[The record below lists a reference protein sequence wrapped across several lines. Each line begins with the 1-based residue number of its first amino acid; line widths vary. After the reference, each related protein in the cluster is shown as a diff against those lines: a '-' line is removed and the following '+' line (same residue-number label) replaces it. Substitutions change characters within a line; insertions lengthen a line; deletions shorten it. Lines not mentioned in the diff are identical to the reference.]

1 MVDLDRR
8 GVLAL
13 GSGLAALATQGA
25 GAMAG
30 PADKND
36 LTDIAGLKVG
46 AAQDASAGTG
56 VSVILCDT
64 PFRAAVDVRGGGA
77 CTRETDVMNPGGL
90 VETVNA
96 IVLSGG
102 SVYGL
107 AAADAVTAAL
117 GETRTGFEL
126 FETPGVPVSPIV
138 PAACLYDLANGG
150 QKGWGRTPP
159 YRDLGFAAL
168 ADASAGPVR
177 LGRAGAAFG
186 ASAGAHPGALG
197 SASWRGD
204 DGITV
209 AALVAVN
216 CFGSVT
222 MPGRDDLYWSWPFEV
237 GAEFGGAKPHRNDRF
252 DLDDWGAAKFNPGA
266 AQARTQTTL
275 AVVAT
280 DAALTRDEARR
291 FAVMAQDGLAR
302 AIRPVHAPVDGDVVF
317 ALATGAHPLPDPRP
331 ISLSVL
337 GALGAD
343 CLTRAVARGVHVAR
357 RQG

>member
-1 MVDLDRR
+1 
-8 GVLAL
+8 
-13 GSGLAALATQGA
+13 
-25 GAMAG
+25 MAG
-30 PADKND
+30 PASRND
-36 LTDIAGLKVG
+36 LTDIEGLSVG
-46 AAQDASAGTG
+46 AAQDASGQTGT
-56 VSVILCDT
+56 SVVLCER

-77 CTRETDVMNPGGL
+77 CTRETDVMNPAGL
-90 VETVNA
+90 VETVDA

-117 GETRTGFEL
+117 GERGQGFAL
-126 FETPGVPVSPIV
+126 FEMDGVPVSPIV

-150 QKGWGRTPP
+150 AKAWGRTPP

-168 ADASAGPVR
+168 DDARAGAQVR

-186 ASAGAHPGALG
+186 ASAGVLPGALG

-222 MPGRDDLYWSWPFEV
+222 VPGREDLYWAWPFEV
-237 GAEFGGAKPHRNDRF
+237 GEEFGGARPHPGDRF
-252 DLDDWGAAKFNPGA
+252 DLDDWGQAKFNPG
-266 AQARTQTTL
+266 ARTQTTL

-280 DAALTRDEARR
+280 DADLTRDETRR

-317 ALATGAHPLPDPRP
+317 ALSGRAKSLAEPRA
-331 ISLSVL
+331 IDLSRL
-337 GALGAD
+337 GALAAD
-343 CLTRAVARGVHVAR
+343 CLSRAVARGVHAAR
-357 RQG
+357 TEAG

>member
-1 MVDLDRR
+1 
-8 GVLAL
+8 
-13 GSGLAALATQGA
+13 
-25 GAMAG
+25 MAG
-30 PADKND
+30 SERRND

-46 AAQDASAGTG
+46 TAQDDAAQTG
-56 VSVILCDT
+56 VSVVLCE
-64 PFRAAVDVRGGGA
+64 PAAIAAVDVRGGGA
-77 CTRETDVMNPGGL
+77 CTRETEVMNPGGL

-117 GETRTGFEL
+117 GEARTGFNL
-126 FETPGVPVSPIV
+126 FDTPGLPVSPIV
-138 PAACLYDLANGG
+138 PGACLYDLANGG
-150 QKGWGRTPP
+150 DKTWGREPP
-159 YRDLGFAAL
+159 YRALGFAAL
-168 ADASAGPVR
+168 DDARRSAPVR
-177 LGRAGAAFG
+177 LGRVGAGYG
-186 ASAGAHPGALG
+186 ASAGAHPGAIG
-197 SASWRGD
+197 SASWRTAE
-204 DGITV
+204 GISV

-216 CFGSVT
+216 SFGSVT
-222 MPGRDDLYWSWPFEV
+222 MPGQDDVYWAWPFEFKD
-237 GAEFGGAKPHRNDRF
+237 EFGGARPDPAKRF
-252 DLDDWGAAKFNPGA
+252 EPEDWGAAKFNPGA
-266 AQARTQTTL
+266 AQTRTQTTL

-317 ALATGAHPLPDPRP
+317 ALSTGAHTLPEPRP

-343 CLTRAVARGVHVAR
+343 CLARAVARGVHTAR
-357 RQG
+357 TQA

>member
-1 MVDLDRR
+1 M
-8 GVLAL
+8 
-13 GSGLAALATQGA
+13 GA
-25 GAMAG
+25 PGRH
-30 PADKND
+30 ND
-36 LTDIAGLKVG
+36 LTDIAGLTVG
-46 AAQDASAGTG
+46 AAQDDAAQTG
-56 VSVILCDT
+56 VSVVLCD
-64 PFRAAVDVRGGGA
+64 PAAIAAVDVRGGGA

-126 FETPGVPVSPIV
+126 FETPGLPVSPIV

-150 QKGWGRTPP
+150 QKAWGRTPP

-168 ADASAGPVR
+168 DDAGAGPVT

-186 ASAGAHPGALG
+186 ASAGAHPGAIG
-197 SASWRGD
+197 SASWRTAG
-204 DGITV
+204 GISV

-216 CFGSVT
+216 SFGSVT
-222 MPGRDDLYWSWPFEV
+222 MPGQDDVYWAWPFEID
-237 GAEFGGAKPHRNDRF
+237 GEFGGARPDPARRF
-252 DLDDWGAAKFNPGA
+252 DLEDWGAAKFNPGA
-266 AQARTQTTL
+266 AQTRTQTTL

-280 DAALTRDEARR
+280 DADLTRDEARR

-317 ALATGAHPLPDPRP
+317 ALATGAHALPDPRP

-343 CLTRAVARGVHVAR
+343 CLARAVARGVHAAR
-357 RQG
+357 RDG

>member
-1 MVDLDRR
+1 
-8 GVLAL
+8 
-13 GSGLAALATQGA
+13 
-25 GAMAG
+25 
-30 PADKND
+30 
-36 LTDIAGLKVG
+36 
-46 AAQDASAGTG
+46 
-56 VSVILCDT
+56 
-64 PFRAAVDVRGGGA
+64 
-77 CTRETDVMNPGGL
+77 
-90 VETVNA
+90 VNA

-126 FETPGVPVSPIV
+126 FETPGLPVSPIV

-150 QKGWGRTPP
+150 QKAWGRTPP

-168 ADASAGPVR
+168 DDAGAGPVT

-186 ASAGAHPGALG
+186 ASAGAHPGAIG
-197 SASWRGD
+197 SASWRTAG
-204 DGITV
+204 GISV

-216 CFGSVT
+216 SFGSVT
-222 MPGRDDLYWSWPFEV
+222 MPGQDDVYWAWPFEID
-237 GAEFGGAKPHRNDRF
+237 GEFGGARPDPARRF
-252 DLDDWGAAKFNPGA
+252 DLEDWGAAKFNPGA
-266 AQARTQTTL
+266 AQTRTQTTL

-280 DAALTRDEARR
+280 DADLTRDEARR

-317 ALATGAHPLPDPRP
+317 ALATGAHALPDPRP

-343 CLTRAVARGVHVAR
+343 CLARAVARGVHAAR
-357 RQG
+357 RDG

>member
-1 MVDLDRR
+1 
-8 GVLAL
+8 
-13 GSGLAALATQGA
+13 
-25 GAMAG
+25 MAG
-30 PADKND
+30 SARRND
-36 LTDIAGLKVG
+36 LTDIAGLRVG
-46 AAQDASAGTG
+46 AAQDEAAQTG
-56 VSVILCDT
+56 VSVVLCE
-64 PFRAAVDVRGGGA
+64 PAAVAAVDVRGGGA

-117 GETRTGFEL
+117 GEARTGFEL
-126 FETPGVPVSPIV
+126 FETPGLPVSPIV

-150 QKGWGRTPP
+150 DKAWGREPP
-159 YRDLGFAAL
+159 YRALGFAAL
-168 ADASAGPVR
+168 DDARRAAPVR
-177 LGRAGAAFG
+177 LGRAGAGFG
-186 ASAGAHPGALG
+186 ASAGAHPGAIG
-197 SASWRGD
+197 SASWRTA
-204 DGITV
+204 DGISV

-216 CFGSVT
+216 SFGSVT
-222 MPGRDDLYWSWPFEV
+222 MPGQDDVYWAWPFEIET
-237 GAEFGGAKPHRNDRF
+237 EFGGARPDSRRRF
-252 DLDDWGAAKFNPGA
+252 DLADWGAAKFNPGA
-266 AQARTQTTL
+266 AHARTQTTL

-317 ALATGAHPLPDPRP
+317 ALATGPHALPDPRP

-343 CLTRAVARGVHVAR
+343 CLTRAVARGVHAAR

>member
-1 MVDLDRR
+1 
-8 GVLAL
+8 
-13 GSGLAALATQGA
+13 
-25 GAMAG
+25 MAG
-30 PADKND
+30 PAPNND

-46 AAQDASAGTG
+46 AAEDEGARTGT
-56 VSVILCDT
+56 SVVYCET
-64 PFRAAVDVRGGGA
+64 PAVAAVDVRGGGA

-107 AAADAVTAAL
+107 AAADAVCAAL

-150 QKGWGRTPP
+150 SKDWGREPP
-159 YRDLGFAAL
+159 YAALGFAAL
-168 ADASAGPVR
+168 EDARRGRPAR
-177 LGRAGAAFG
+177 LGRSGAGYG
-186 ASAGAHPGALG
+186 AGAGAHPGAVG
-197 SASWRGD
+197 SASWRAESGV
-204 DGITV
+204 TV

-222 MPGRDDLYWSWPFEV
+222 LPGQDDVYWAWPFEQ
-237 GAEFGGAKPHRNDRF
+237 GGDFGGARPDPALRF
-252 DLDDWGAAKFNPGA
+252 EPEDWGAAKFNPA
-266 AQARTQTTL
+266 AADTRTQTTL

-280 DAALTRDEARR
+280 DAALTRDETRR
-291 FAVMAQDGLAR
+291 LAVMAQDGLAR

-317 ALATGAHPLPDPRP
+317 ALSAGEQTLAEPRA
-331 ISLSVL
+331 ISLSAL
-337 GALGAD
+337 GALAAD
-343 CLTRAVARGVHVAR
+343 TLSRAVARGVHAAR
-357 RQG
+357 REA

>member
-1 MVDLDRR
+1 
-8 GVLAL
+8 
-13 GSGLAALATQGA
+13 
-25 GAMAG
+25 MAG
-30 PADKND
+30 PAPRND
-36 LTDIAGLKVG
+36 LTDIAGLSVG
-46 AAQDASAGTG
+46 AAQDVPAQTGTSI
-56 VSVILCDT
+56 VLCER

-77 CTRETDVMNPGGL
+77 CTRETDVMNPAGL
-90 VETVNA
+90 VETVDA

-117 GETRTGFEL
+117 GERGQGFAL
-126 FETPGVPVSPIV
+126 FEMDGVPVSPIV

-150 QKGWGRTPP
+150 DKGWGRSPP

-168 ADASAGPVR
+168 DDATGAPVR
-177 LGRAGAAFG
+177 LGRAGAAYG
-186 ASAGAHPGALG
+186 ASAGVLPGALG

-222 MPGRDDLYWSWPFEV
+222 MPGRDDLYWAWPFEV
-237 GAEFGGAKPHRNDRF
+237 GEEFGGARPGRDDRF
-252 DLDDWGAAKFNPGA
+252 DLEDWGQAKSNPG
-266 AQARTQTTL
+266 ARTQTTL

-280 DAALTRDEARR
+280 DADLTRDETRR
-291 FAVMAQDGLAR
+291 LAVMAQDGLAR

-317 ALATGAHPLPDPRP
+317 ALSGGAHPLDEPRP
-331 ISLSVL
+331 INLSRL
-337 GALGAD
+337 GALAAD
-343 CLTRAVARGVHVAR
+343 CLSRAVARGVHAAR
-357 RQG
+357 AETG

>member
-1 MVDLDRR
+1 
-8 GVLAL
+8 
-13 GSGLAALATQGA
+13 
-25 GAMAG
+25 MAG
-30 PADKND
+30 PASNND
-36 LTDIAGLKVG
+36 LTDIAGLSVG
-46 AAQDASAGTG
+46 AAEDARANTG
-56 VSVILCDT
+56 VSVITCD
-64 PFRAAVDVRGGGA
+64 PPAVAAVDVRGGGA

-107 AAADAVTAAL
+107 AAADAVTTAL

-150 QKGWGRTPP
+150 AKDWGREPP
-159 YRDLGFAAL
+159 YGALGFCAL
-168 ADASAGPVR
+168 DDARRGGPVR
-177 LGRAGAAFG
+177 LGRAGAGYG
-186 ASAGAHPGALG
+186 AAAGAHPGAVG
-197 SASWRGD
+197 SASWRTQAGV
-204 DGITV
+204 TV

-222 MPGRDDLYWSWPFEV
+222 MPGQDDVYWAWPFEQ
-237 GAEFGGAKPHRNDRF
+237 GAEFGGARPDPSLRF
-252 DLDDWGAAKFNPGA
+252 EPEDWGAAKFNPAA
-266 AQARTQTTL
+266 AQTRTQTTL

-317 ALATGAHPLPDPRP
+317 ALSAGDKPLPEPRA

-343 CLTRAVARGVHVAR
+343 SLSRAVARGVHTAR
-357 RQG
+357 RDG